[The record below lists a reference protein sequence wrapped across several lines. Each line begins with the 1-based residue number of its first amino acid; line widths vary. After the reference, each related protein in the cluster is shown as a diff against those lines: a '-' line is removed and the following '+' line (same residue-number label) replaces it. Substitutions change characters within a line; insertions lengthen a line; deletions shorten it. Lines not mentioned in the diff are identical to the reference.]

1 MLPAL
6 ALWMCLA
13 GAPAAAPFAWDVP
26 EAIEEV
32 PVGNAPSSG
41 GRPMRV
47 RAVRSRW
54 TAAQLRK
61 KLEADFV
68 RAGLWIPPASA
79 QPQDLPLPYISA
91 VDGRRMLSYS
101 AFFQVNRDGSTT
113 LILGEVDLASR
124 VASTPAAPVFPGAV
138 GVLTSDV
145 EAMRSVSFRARARPD
160 EVQAF
165 YREVLG
171 KDGFKETSAGTYERG
186 PDRTLVSIQ
195 GPDEQGMLHVL
206 VTTTAATPGPAPVRN
221 APPPASS
228 H

>member
-1 MLPAL
+1 MGPAL
-6 ALWMCLA
+6 ALWLCLA
-13 GAPAAAPFAWDVP
+13 GGPAPFAWDVP
-26 EAIEEV
+26 EVIEDV

-54 TAAQLRK
+54 TASKLRK
-61 KLEADFV
+61 KLEDDFV
-68 RAGLWIPPASA
+68 RAGLWIPPEHD
-79 QPQDLPLPYISA
+79 QPQNLPLPYVAAI
-91 VDGRRMLSYS
+91 DGVRMLSYS

-124 VASTPAAPVFPGAV
+124 VVSTPAAPIFPGAV

-145 EAMRSVSFRARARPD
+145 EAMRAVSFKAKARPD
-160 EVQAF
+160 EVQSF

-171 KDGFKETSAGTYERG
+171 KAGYKQAGAGVYERG
-186 PDRTLVSIQ
+186 PDRTMVSTQ
-195 GPDEQGMLHVL
+195 GPDAEGMLRVM
-206 VTTTAATPGPAPVRN
+206 VTTTAATPVRN
-221 APPPASS
+221 APPTPS

>member
-1 MLPAL
+1 MSLAL

-13 GAPAAAPFAWDVP
+13 GAPARAPFAWDVP
-26 EAIEEV
+26 EVIEEV

-54 TAAQLRK
+54 SASKLRK
-61 KLEADFV
+61 KLEDDFV
-68 RAGLWIPPASA
+68 RAGLWIPPEHD
-79 QPQDLPLPYISA
+79 QPQNLPLPYVAA
-91 VDGRRMLSYS
+91 VDGVRMLSYS

-124 VASTPAAPVFPGAV
+124 VASAPAAPVFPGAV

-145 EAMRSVSFRARARPD
+145 EAMRSVSFRAKARPD
-160 EVQAF
+160 EVQSF

-171 KDGFKETSAGTYERG
+171 KAGFKETGPGTYERG
-186 PDRTLVSIQ
+186 PDRTLVSVQ
-195 GPDEQGMLHVL
+195 GPEADGMARVL
-206 VTTTAATPGPAPVRN
+206 VTTTAATPVSN
-221 APPPASS
+221 APPKPS